1 MVKLKDLLN
10 EGKYT
15 VYFDMG
21 SPGLMSKTVDAKNE
35 KGYKWFNFLIFNLW
49 PFAHRGWSIEILLIA
64 KCLPSAGKTTISP
77 EGSIGLFEGL
87 SFLLKKSLKHLNSF
101 TLKRKSSEFNP

>member
-35 KGYKWFNFLIFNLW
+35 KEAEKKVASGLHGKFKIKKVNILSYTKKNHFFGHKCIFFSASSISYFL
-49 PFAHRGWSIEILLIA
+49 GSQSIV
-64 KCLPSAGKTTISP
+64 
-77 EGSIGLFEGL
+77 
-87 SFLLKKSLKHLNSF
+87 
-101 TLKRKSSEFNP
+101 R